1 MNNPPGR
8 AYVFLPLVF
17 AGLLIA
23 GIFIGRELD
32 FSDGGK
38 GNSKVVF
45 FTPNEASEKIGQVLK
60 YIDNEYVDT
69 INPGELSEKAIS
81 DLLQNLDPH
90 STYIPAKD
98 LSNVNE
104 SLEGNF
110 EGVGIEFNVFRDTI
124 CVVAVVKGGPSET
137 AGLLAGDK
145 LIKVEGEDITGEK
158 NKDKDVTKKLR
169 GKGGTKVKVSVM
181 RDNSPRLKDFTI
193 VRGDIPIYSIDVA
206 YMLDDVTGYIKL
218 SRFAETSYNEFMKA
232 VKMLKGKG
240 MKNLV
245 FDLRGNG
252 GGLLDIAVAIADEFL
267 EDGKMI
273 VYTKGKAYPRKEYK
287 ATKQGALSN
296 TPLVILVDENS
307 ASASEI
313 LAGAIQDNDR
323 GTIIGRRS
331 FGKGLVQHQTEFP
344 DGSAMR
350 LTIARYYTPTGRC
363 IQKSYDKGNEEYFK
377 EEEKRFENGELENPD
392 SIHFA
397 DSLKFKTPGGK
408 TVYGGGGIMPDL
420 FVPLDTSTRS
430 KYVNEL
436 FYKNLFNE
444 FSFDYANAQRSK
456 LLATGVDNFIKEYVV
471 PEEVLKDF
479 IAYADGHGVKKDP
492 KEMKRSAGQIKN
504 YLKATIARMI
514 WNNEGFYPVLNRNDR
529 AMQKGIDVL
538 EEKK

>member
-32 FSDGGK
+32 FSDVGR

-137 AGLLAGDK
+137 AGLMAGDK

-169 GKGGTKVKVSVM
+169 GKGGTKVNVSVM

-193 VRGDIPIYSIDVA
+193 VRGEIPIYSIDVA

-296 TPLVILVDENS
+296 TPLVVLVDENS

-331 FGKGLVQHQTEFP
+331 LEKAWCSTRPNSL
-344 DGSAMR
+344 
-350 LTIARYYTPTGRC
+350 TGRPC
-363 IQKSYDKGNEEYFK
+363 ALPLHVITRLPAAVYKSRTTKGTKSISKRRKSVLRTGSWKIPTAFILPIRLNSRHLAERSYM
-377 EEEKRFENGELENPD
+377 EEEASCPIF
-392 SIHFA
+392 
-397 DSLKFKTPGGK
+397 
-408 TVYGGGGIMPDL
+408 L
-420 FVPLDTSTRS
+420 FPLIQTS
-430 KYVNEL
+430 E
-436 FYKNLFNE
+436 
-444 FSFDYANAQRSK
+444 AN
-456 LLATGVDNFIKEYVV
+456 T
-471 PEEVLKDF
+471 
-479 IAYADGHGVKKDP
+479 
-492 KEMKRSAGQIKN
+492 
-504 YLKATIARMI
+504 
-514 WNNEGFYPVLNRNDR
+514 
-529 AMQKGIDVL
+529 
-538 EEKK
+538 